1 MRSWVMWIW
10 RRSCWEMGGA
20 RVFMIFVKVGRARVR
35 KSSPR
40 WSDVSAVHC
49 GVRSGVGGRT

>member
-20 RVFMIFVKVGRARVR
+20 RVLMMLVNVGRARER
-35 KSSPR
+35 RSPPEG
-40 WSDVSAVHC
+40 VHQYIAVL
-49 GVRSGVGGRT
+49 GVETA